1 VIEGQNLTG
10 FSRGYPG
17 VKDALPNQ
25 WLRLRRVGNYFA
37 SYVGSNGTDW
47 TLIGQRYNEWPAQLL
62 VGVYAQA
69 AGYKV
74 TDGVASGNLNTATV
88 SFANYGD
95 NKVTDTT
102 APTVVSAGTADKKVI
117 GVKFS
122 ETLNSASVA
131 NVANYKLS
139 QGSVTAARLG
149 IAGDAIYLTVSGLT
163 SDTFTVTVSGVT
175 DSAGNPVAANSSVSG
190 KVSNWNSTD
199 IGLIQSG
206 NPAVRTAGDDPYRQ
220 GQIVALSS
228 GDTETELEIVGGGSN
243 AWNPG
248 DYIHY
253 ANNSKALEGDFEV
266 MVEVSRNDR
275 PANTAGWANSGLM
288 LREAAYVAGSEYTQD
303 GTKVAM
309 VAVTTYIEADAP
321 GRSAIPLW
329 RAESGGGYGNGGPVG
344 WTTTIGGIKGYYPLL
359 NGINAAGATDPES
372 SSDSARWMKVT
383 RAGNKFTFAN
393 SYDGKTWNAMGDTEL
408 ALSSKLLFGFSSMND
423 TGGNAPPA
431 NAYGGNGDYDTD
443 LAGNQNLSNYSTQ
456 RIRIGTKVAPRG
468 GAVAPTASGNVP
480 TGMGGQALSNVVVDA
495 AKKTITA
502 DLPANGTQG
511 YLTINPAVKIT
522 SVKVEGTKIIV
533 TYE

>member
-1 VIEGQNLTG
+1 
-10 FSRGYPG
+10 
-17 VKDALPNQ
+17 
-25 WLRLRRVGNYFA
+25 
-37 SYVGSNGTDW
+37 
-47 TLIGQRYNEWPAQLL
+47 
-62 VGVYAQA
+62 
-69 AGYKV
+69 
-74 TDGVASGNLNTATV
+74 
-88 SFANYGD
+88 
-95 NKVTDTT
+95 
-102 APTVVSAGTADKKVI
+102 
-117 GVKFS
+117 
-122 ETLNSASVA
+122 
-131 NVANYKLS
+131 
-139 QGSVTAARLG
+139 
-149 IAGDAIYLTVSGLT
+149 
-163 SDTFTVTVSGVT
+163 
-175 DSAGNPVAANSSVSG
+175 
-190 KVSNWNSTD
+190 VSNWNSTD

-372 SSDSARWMKVT
+372 SSDSARWMKIT